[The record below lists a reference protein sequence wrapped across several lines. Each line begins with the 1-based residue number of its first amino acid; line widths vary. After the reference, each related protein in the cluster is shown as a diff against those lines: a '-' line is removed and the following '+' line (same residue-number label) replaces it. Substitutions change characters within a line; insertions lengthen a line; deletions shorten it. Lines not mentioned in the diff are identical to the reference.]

1 MRKQLRKTFSRS
13 QFLLFLFSNKI
24 AKISKKSVAGNSPL
38 FVLGSIRLSG
48 LKPCVQH
55 AHRHVSSAPARSS
68 CHRFLRRSGIVSAP
82 NTPLERCMQCV
93 RGELP
98 PFGKLPACHA
108 VIPQPKYLLFFT
120 QRMRFWFA
128 VLQACTESLFYFA
141 TQRRVIVWFLV

>member
-1 MRKQLRKTFSRS
+1 VQNIFSIAVS
-13 QFLLFLFSNKI
+13 SFSIFKDV
-24 AKISKKSVAGNSPL
+24 KKSVAGNSPL

-108 VIPQPKYLLFFT
+108 VISQPSYLLFFT
-120 QRMRFWFA
+120 QRMRF
-128 VLQACTESLFYFA
+128 
-141 TQRRVIVWFLV
+141 